1 MGWFS
6 SAIGSVCS
14 AVCSAVSSVC
24 SSIGGAIMGG
34 IGSLAPVIS
43 PWLSIAVA
51 VISVLAEIFTE
62 KPKEEKPEE
71 LGMKAEQADKK
82 PEDFDSINEYIEY
95 LRQEIKVDAA
105 KLENLSEEE
114 RMKYQAVGLGL
125 YVKNIEEKQGMKLDP
140 AFLKVV
146 PEMINLGYTAQDIGN
161 LMQSMKKNGVNDMK
175 MYPEFMKG
183 ELLPGT
189 PERKQVFTS
198 VKDMVE
204 QHFNGKEFN
213 LGQELDKLADK
224 AKDWCGEGRHNGRYY

>member
-43 PWLSIAVA
+43 PWLSVAVA

-82 PEDFDSINEYIEY
+82 PEDFDSINDYIEY
-95 LRQEIKVDAA
+95 LRQEIKVDDA

-213 LGQELDKLADK
+213 LGQELDKLANK
-224 AKDWCGEGRHNGRYY
+224 AKD

>member
-34 IGSLAPVIS
+34 IGSLAPVIF

-82 PEDFDSINEYIEY
+82 PEDFDSINDYIEY

-224 AKDWCGEGRHNGRYY
+224 AKD

>member
-1 MGWFS
+1 MGLF

-14 AVCSAVSSVC
+14 ALCSAVSSVC

-82 PEDFDSINEYIEY
+82 PEDFDSINDYIEY

-213 LGQELDKLADK
+213 LGQEIDKLADK
-224 AKDWCGEGRHNGRYY
+224 AKD

>member
-1 MGWFS
+1 MRLF

-82 PEDFDSINEYIEY
+82 PEDFDSINDYIEY

-224 AKDWCGEGRHNGRYY
+224 AKD

>member
-1 MGWFS
+1 MGLF

-82 PEDFDSINEYIEY
+82 PENFDSINDYIEY

-105 KLENLSEEE
+105 KLENLSKEE

-224 AKDWCGEGRHNGRYY
+224 AKD

>member
-1 MGWFS
+1 MGLIASF
-6 SAIGSVCS
+6 CS

-34 IGSLAPVIS
+34 VGSLAPVIS

-105 KLENLSEEE
+105 KLENLSDEE

-146 PEMINLGYTAQDIGN
+146 PEIIKLGYTAQDIGN

-224 AKDWCGEGRHNGRYY
+224 VKD

>member
-1 MGWFS
+1 MGLF

-82 PEDFDSINEYIEY
+82 PEDFDSINDYIEY
-95 LRQEIKVDAA
+95 LRQEIKVDDA
-105 KLENLSEEE
+105 KFENLSEEE

-224 AKDWCGEGRHNGRYY
+224 VKD

>member
-1 MGWFS
+1 MGLF

-82 PEDFDSINEYIEY
+82 PEDFDSINDYIEY

-224 AKDWCGEGRHNGRYY
+224 AKD

>member
-1 MGWFS
+1 MGLF

-14 AVCSAVSSVC
+14 ALCSAVSSVC

-82 PEDFDSINEYIEY
+82 PEDFDSINDYIEY
-95 LRQEIKVDAA
+95 LRQEIKVDDA

-224 AKDWCGEGRHNGRYY
+224 AKD

>member
-43 PWLSIAVA
+43 PWLSIAVT

-82 PEDFDSINEYIEY
+82 PEDFDSINDYIEY

-146 PEMINLGYTAQDIGN
+146 PEMINLGYSAQDIGN

-224 AKDWCGEGRHNGRYY
+224 VKD

>member
-43 PWLSIAVA
+43 PWLSVAVA

-82 PEDFDSINEYIEY
+82 PVNFDSINDYIEY

-146 PEMINLGYTAQDIGN
+146 PEMINLGYNAQDIGN

-224 AKDWCGEGRHNGRYY
+224 AKD

>member
-1 MGWFS
+1 MGLF

-82 PEDFDSINEYIEY
+82 PEDFDSINDYIEY
-95 LRQEIKVDAA
+95 LRQEIKVDDA

-213 LGQELDKLADK
+213 LGQEIDKLADK
-224 AKDWCGEGRHNGRYY
+224 AKD

>member
-43 PWLSIAVA
+43 PWLSVAVA

-82 PEDFDSINEYIEY
+82 PEHFDSINDYIEY

-224 AKDWCGEGRHNGRYY
+224 AKD

>member
-43 PWLSIAVA
+43 PWLSVAVA

-82 PEDFDSINEYIEY
+82 PEDFDSINDYIEY

-146 PEMINLGYTAQDIGN
+146 PEMINLGYNAQDIGN

-224 AKDWCGEGRHNGRYY
+224 AKD

>member
-1 MGWFS
+1 MELF

-43 PWLSIAVA
+43 PWLSVAVA

-82 PEDFDSINEYIEY
+82 PEDFDSINDYIEY

-161 LMQSMKKNGVNDMK
+161 LMQSMKKNGVNDMT

-224 AKDWCGEGRHNGRYY
+224 AKD

>member
-82 PEDFDSINEYIEY
+82 PEDFDSINDYIEY
-95 LRQEIKVDAA
+95 LRQEIKVDDA

-161 LMQSMKKNGVNDMK
+161 LMQSMKKNGVSDMK

-224 AKDWCGEGRHNGRYY
+224 VKD

>member
-1 MGWFS
+1 MGLF

-82 PEDFDSINEYIEY
+82 PENFDSINDYIEY

-224 AKDWCGEGRHNGRYY
+224 AKD

>member
-43 PWLSIAVA
+43 PWLSVAVA

-224 AKDWCGEGRHNGRYY
+224 AKD

>member
-1 MGWFS
+1 MGLF

-71 LGMKAEQADKK
+71 LGMKAEQADQK
-82 PEDFDSINEYIEY
+82 PEDFDSINDYIEY

-105 KLENLSEEE
+105 KLENLSKEE

-224 AKDWCGEGRHNGRYY
+224 AKD

>member
-14 AVCSAVSSVC
+14 ALCSAVSSVC
-24 SSIGGAIMGG
+24 SGIGGAIMGG

-43 PWLSIAVA
+43 PWLPIAVA

-82 PEDFDSINEYIEY
+82 PENFDSINDYIEY

-224 AKDWCGEGRHNGRYY
+224 VKD

>member
-34 IGSLAPVIS
+34 SGSLAPVIS
-43 PWLSIAVA
+43 PWLSVAVA
-51 VISVLAEIFTE
+51 VISVIAEIFTE

-82 PEDFDSINEYIEY
+82 PEDFDSINDYIEY

-224 AKDWCGEGRHNGRYY
+224 AKD

>member
-82 PEDFDSINEYIEY
+82 PEDFDSINDYIEY

-213 LGQELDKLADK
+213 LVQELDKLADK
-224 AKDWCGEGRHNGRYY
+224 AKD

>member
-1 MGWFS
+1 MGFFSAIS
-6 SAIGSVCS
+6 SACS
-14 AVCSAVSSVC
+14 ALCSAVSSVC

-34 IGSLAPVIS
+34 VGSLAPVIS
-43 PWLSIAVA
+43 PWLSIAVT

-82 PEDFDSINEYIEY
+82 PEDFDSINDYIEY

-114 RMKYQAVGLGL
+114 RMKYQTVGLGL

-224 AKDWCGEGRHNGRYY
+224 VKD

>member
-1 MGWFS
+1 MGLF

-43 PWLSIAVA
+43 PWLSVAVA

-204 QHFNGKEFN
+204 EHFNGKEFN

-224 AKDWCGEGRHNGRYY
+224 AKD

>member
-14 AVCSAVSSVC
+14 ALCSAVSSVC

-82 PEDFDSINEYIEY
+82 PEDFDSINDYIEY

-224 AKDWCGEGRHNGRYY
+224 AKD

>member
-1 MGWFS
+1 
-6 SAIGSVCS
+6 
-14 AVCSAVSSVC
+14 
-24 SSIGGAIMGG
+24 
-34 IGSLAPVIS
+34 
-43 PWLSIAVA
+43 
-51 VISVLAEIFTE
+51 
-62 KPKEEKPEE
+62 
-71 LGMKAEQADKK
+71 MKAEEADKK
-82 PEDFDSINEYIEY
+82 PEDFDSINDYIEY

-114 RMKYQAVGLGL
+114 RMKYQVLGLGL
-125 YVKNIEEKQGMKLDP
+125 YVKNIEEQQGMKLDP

-146 PEMINLGYTAQDIGN
+146 PEIINLGYSAQDIGN
-161 LMQSMKKNGVNDMK
+161 LMQSMKKNA
-175 MYPEFMKG
+175 EFMKG

-224 AKDWCGEGRHNGRYY
+224 AKD

>member
-1 MGWFS
+1 MGLF

-43 PWLSIAVA
+43 PWLSVAVA

-82 PEDFDSINEYIEY
+82 PEDFDSINDYIEY
-95 LRQEIKVDAA
+95 LRQEIKVDDA

-224 AKDWCGEGRHNGRYY
+224 AKD

>member
-1 MGWFS
+1 MGLF

-82 PEDFDSINEYIEY
+82 PEDFDSINDYIEY
-95 LRQEIKVDAA
+95 LRQEIKVDDA

-161 LMQSMKKNGVNDMK
+161 LMRSMKKNGVNDMK

-224 AKDWCGEGRHNGRYY
+224 AKD

>member
-1 MGWFS
+1 MGLF

-82 PEDFDSINEYIEY
+82 PEDFDSINDYIEY

-175 MYPEFMKG
+175 MYLEFMKG

-224 AKDWCGEGRHNGRYY
+224 AKD

>member
-82 PEDFDSINEYIEY
+82 PEDFDSINDYIEY

-175 MYPEFMKG
+175 MYPKFMKG

-224 AKDWCGEGRHNGRYY
+224 AKD

>member
-43 PWLSIAVA
+43 PWLSVAVA

-82 PEDFDSINEYIEY
+82 PENFDSINDYIEY

-146 PEMINLGYTAQDIGN
+146 PEMINLGYNAQDIGN

-224 AKDWCGEGRHNGRYY
+224 AKD

>member
-43 PWLSIAVA
+43 PWLSVAVA

-82 PEDFDSINEYIEY
+82 PEDFDSINDYIEY

-125 YVKNIEEKQGMKLDP
+125 YVKNIEEKQGMKLDS

-224 AKDWCGEGRHNGRYY
+224 AKD

>member
-1 MGWFS
+1 MGFFSAIS
-6 SAIGSVCS
+6 SACS
-14 AVCSAVSSVC
+14 ALCSAVSSVC

-43 PWLSIAVA
+43 PWLSIAVT

-71 LGMKAEQADKK
+71 LGMIAEQADKK
-82 PEDFDSINEYIEY
+82 PEDFDSINDYIEY

-114 RMKYQAVGLGL
+114 RMKYQTVGLGL

-224 AKDWCGEGRHNGRYY
+224 VKD

>member
-6 SAIGSVCS
+6 SASGSVCS

-82 PEDFDSINEYIEY
+82 PEDFDSINDYIEY

-213 LGQELDKLADK
+213 LGQELDKLANK
-224 AKDWCGEGRHNGRYY
+224 AKD

>member
-1 MGWFS
+1 MGLF

-82 PEDFDSINEYIEY
+82 PEDFDSINDYIEY

-105 KLENLSEEE
+105 KLENLSKEE

-224 AKDWCGEGRHNGRYY
+224 AKD

>member
-1 MGWFS
+1 MGFFSAIS
-6 SAIGSVCS
+6 SACS
-14 AVCSAVSSVC
+14 ALCSAVSSVC

-43 PWLSIAVA
+43 PWLSIAVT

-82 PEDFDSINEYIEY
+82 PEDFDSINDYIEY

-146 PEMINLGYTAQDIGN
+146 PEMINLGYTAKDIGN

-224 AKDWCGEGRHNGRYY
+224 AKD

>member
-43 PWLSIAVA
+43 PWLSVAVA

-82 PEDFDSINEYIEY
+82 PENFDSINDYIEY

-213 LGQELDKLADK
+213 LGQELDKLANK
-224 AKDWCGEGRHNGRYY
+224 AKD

>member
-43 PWLSIAVA
+43 PWLSVAVA

-62 KPKEEKPEE
+62 KLKEEKPEE

-82 PEDFDSINEYIEY
+82 PEDFDSINDYIEY

-224 AKDWCGEGRHNGRYY
+224 AKD

>member
-1 MGWFS
+1 MGLF

-82 PEDFDSINEYIEY
+82 PEDFDSINDYIEY

-213 LGQELDKLADK
+213 LGQEIDKLADK
-224 AKDWCGEGRHNGRYY
+224 AKD